1 MKKQL
6 LKSIILATSITS
18 AINAQQAYYP
28 FNGNANDA
36 SGNNHHGVVTNA
48 TLTNDRNSNA
58 NSAYTF
64 NGTNAYIEITDTT
77 AFNMGQN
84 SFSLSYWFKTN
95 STQSYM
101 FAFSTGVQ
109 AFSSGISSVVNYN
122 SNGDVILDVGASGSF
137 NNTNSIIIGTAS
149 SFNDGNWHHYVGIVD
164 KTNNRAKIYIDNI
177 LQTLVQ
183 INAFGQTGGTL
194 VNSDKELDITGVNFS
209 TKPSH
214 LAFIGKSGNQFVN
227 QSYNGDIDDIGF
239 YASAI
244 SASDVTTLF
253 NGGTLGINVINS
265 TFNINLYPNPAT
277 DKLFVNYELKGG
289 HQINILDVT
298 GRVVY
303 SAMYEDNFSEIDIS
317 NLFAGIY
324 FIRITNEDNQSSIK
338 KLIKK

>member
-6 LKSIILATSITS
+6 FNTILLAVGIANGVS
-18 AINAQQAYYP
+18 AQQAYYP
-28 FNGNANDA
+28 FSGNANDA

-58 NSAYTF
+58 NSAYNF
-64 NGTNAYIEITDTT
+64 NGTSAYIEIADTS
-77 AFNMGQN
+77 AFNMGQG
-84 SFSLSYWFKTN
+84 SFSLSYWFKTS

-122 SNGDVILDVGASGSF
+122 SNGDVILAVGATGSF

-164 KTNNRAKIYIDNI
+164 KTNNRARIYIDNV

-183 INAFGQTGGTL
+183 INAFGQTGGVL
-194 VNSDKELDITGVNFS
+194 VNSDKELDITGVDFS

-214 LAFIGKSGNQFVN
+214 LAYIGKSGNQFVN

-239 YASAI
+239 YTSAI
-244 SASDVTTLF
+244 SASDVTTLY
-253 NGGTLGINVINS
+253 NGGALGVDEHYS
-265 TFNINLYPNPAT
+265 TFEFNIFPNPAV
-277 DKLFVNYELKGG
+277 DKIY
-289 HQINILDVT
+289 
-298 GRVVY
+298 
-303 SAMYEDNFSEIDIS
+303 FSEKELLNNFTAHVFSTDGKLLKTEQLNYGSIDVS
-317 NLFAGIY
+317 DLSKGFY
-324 FIRITNEDNQSSIK
+324 FIQITSPDNSRITKRFIK
-338 KLIKK
+338 N